1 MDFMKEIW
9 ATVLDKLTEK
19 YSELT
24 VRLWFGDLMLTQ
36 LDENNAYISV
46 ESEFKR
52 DMIMKK
58 YGDEIKRQLD
68 ECLGFPVKV
77 ILYVRKTGEQLE
89 NDEPQEEEPEIET
102 SQPNSF
108 CSEFTFENF
117 VVGSSNK
124 LTHAACTAVVKF
136 PADAYNPLFIY
147 GPSGLGKTHLLF
159 AVINEMQRRYP
170 HMKVLYVKGEEFTTE
185 LIDSIAKKKP
195 VSFREKYRKT
205 DVLLVDDVQFIAGR
219 ISTQEEFFHTFN
231 ALYEQRKQLIFT
243 SDRPPKDIES
253 LDERL
258 RSRFQCGLVTDIAPP
273 DFELRA
279 AILKKKATQLG
290 IDLPN
295 DVLQFLTENI
305 KDNIRQLEGAIK
317 KLSAHSFINNV
328 PISLH
333 LAQSTLNDLLSNAEP
348 TGVTIDR
355 IFDIVCAQYGVTKED
370 IRSKKRNSDI
380 LRARNVS
387 MYLIRTITDMSLV
400 AIGRVFSRD
409 HTTVLNSL
417 TNVENELVS
426 NPSFLR
432 EINEIL
438 TELKN

>member
-1 MDFMKEIW
+1 M
-9 ATVLDKLTEK
+9 
-19 YSELT
+19 
-24 VRLWFGDLMLTQ
+24 
-36 LDENNAYISV
+36 
-46 ESEFKR
+46 
-52 DMIMKK
+52 
-58 YGDEIKRQLD
+58 
-68 ECLGFPVKV
+68 
-77 ILYVRKTGEQLE
+77 
-89 NDEPQEEEPEIET
+89 
-102 SQPNSF
+102 
-108 CSEFTFENF
+108 
-117 VVGSSNK
+117 
-124 LTHAACTAVVKF
+124 
-136 PADAYNPLFIY
+136 
-147 GPSGLGKTHLLF
+147 
-159 AVINEMQRRYP
+159 
-170 HMKVLYVKGEEFTTE
+170 
-185 LIDSIAKKKP
+185 
-195 VSFREKYRKT
+195 
-205 DVLLVDDVQFIAGR
+205 
-219 ISTQEEFFHTFN
+219 
-231 ALYEQRKQLIFT
+231 
-243 SDRPPKDIES
+243 
-253 LDERL
+253 
-258 RSRFQCGLVTDIAPP
+258 
-273 DFELRA
+273 
-279 AILKKKATQLG
+279 G

-426 NPSFLR
+426 NPSFSR

>member
-136 PADAYNPLFIY
+136 PQTPITLFSY
-147 GPSGLGKTHLLF
+147 TVRAGSG
-159 AVINEMQRRYP
+159 R
-170 HMKVLYVKGEEFTTE
+170 
-185 LIDSIAKKKP
+185 LI
-195 VSFREKYRKT
+195 
-205 DVLLVDDVQFIAGR
+205 
-219 ISTQEEFFHTFN
+219 
-231 ALYEQRKQLIFT
+231 
-243 SDRPPKDIES
+243 
-253 LDERL
+253 
-258 RSRFQCGLVTDIAPP
+258 C
-273 DFELRA
+273 
-279 AILKKKATQLG
+279 
-290 IDLPN
+290 
-295 DVLQFLTENI
+295 
-305 KDNIRQLEGAIK
+305 
-317 KLSAHSFINNV
+317 
-328 PISLH
+328 
-333 LAQSTLNDLLSNAEP
+333 
-348 TGVTIDR
+348 
-355 IFDIVCAQYGVTKED
+355 
-370 IRSKKRNSDI
+370 
-380 LRARNVS
+380 
-387 MYLIRTITDMSLV
+387 
-400 AIGRVFSRD
+400 
-409 HTTVLNSL
+409 
-417 TNVENELVS
+417 
-426 NPSFLR
+426 FLR
-432 EINEIL
+432 
-438 TELKN
+438 